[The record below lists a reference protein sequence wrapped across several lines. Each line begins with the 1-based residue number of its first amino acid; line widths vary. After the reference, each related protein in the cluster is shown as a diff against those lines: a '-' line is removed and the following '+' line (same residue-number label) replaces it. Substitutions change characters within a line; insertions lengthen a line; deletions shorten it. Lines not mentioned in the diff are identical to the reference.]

1 MPFTNRP
8 DNMSQAHPECQTT
21 VFKMPKEPDVLD
33 MDLKLLWAWPGTW
46 GFYLS
51 PHIEFSDIA
60 VYEMKVGDG
69 NTRWRIAQHY
79 TSSKYGPYAATRSII
94 DLYDPPLVY
103 SAVGNKRVPIMSVS
117 FNHVAWIDHI
127 HTVRSIRR
135 KRVKN
140 RVMKLAAFPDPLG
153 SDSKVSILTLPD
165 IPSDVLTR
173 TYRVFLEPCTAR
185 VMVATNDNDLYTYRY
200 A

>member
-8 DNMSQAHPECQTT
+8 DNISQAHPECQTT
-21 VFKMPKEPDVLD
+21 VFKMPKEPDVLN

-51 PHIEFSDIA
+51 PHIEFSDFA
-60 VYEMKVGDG
+60 VYEMNVGNG

-79 TSSKYGPYAATRSII
+79 TSKSGPYAATRSII
-94 DLYDPPLVY
+94 DLDDPPLVY
-103 SAVGNKRVPIMSVS
+103 SAVGNKRVPIISVS
-117 FNHVAWIDHI
+117 FNHVVWIDHI
-127 HTVRSIRR
+127 HTMRSIRR
-135 KRVKN
+135 KRVKE

-185 VMVATNDNDLYTYRY
+185 IMVATNDNDLYTYRY